1 LKTKESY
8 MIIETKGR
16 IIINSKNNIGIYKT
30 VEIDLQE
37 KALTDCE
44 IIDIDKCKDI
54 IDNFE
59 SIKEIFNNEEDKQ
72 FLKLKDI
79 ITEYNKLSENKKS
92 DNTLILEVVTINKID
107 EITYNAINCFIPNEF
122 ILDFKSKESNFLI
135 YTNSEEVISD
145 FRWISERGSFV

>member
-1 LKTKESY
+1 

-44 IIDIDKCKDI
+44 IIDIDKCKNVF
-54 IDNFE
+54 DNFE
-59 SIKEIFNNEEDKQ
+59 SIKEIFNDEEDKQ

-79 ITEYNKLSENKKS
+79 ITEYNELSENKKS

-122 ILDFKSKESNFLI
+122 ILDFKSQESNFLI
-135 YTNSEEVISD
+135 YDDSEEVISD

>member
-1 LKTKESY
+1 

-54 IDNFE
+54 FDNFE

-92 DNTLILEVVTINKID
+92 DNTLILEIVTINKID

-122 ILDFKSKESNFLI
+122 ILDFKSKESNYLI

>member
-1 LKTKESY
+1 MTFVFSPISHTLFYVSSLIYFESY
-8 MIIETKGR
+8 LYR
-16 IIINSKNNIGIYKT
+16 IQSS
-30 VEIDLQE
+30 V
-37 KALTDCE
+37 
-44 IIDIDKCKDI
+44 KDI
-54 IDNFE
+54 FDNFE

-79 ITEYNKLSENKKS
+79 IIEYNKLSENKKS
-92 DNTLILEVVTINKID
+92 DNIFILEVVAINKID

>member
-1 LKTKESY
+1 

-16 IIINSKNNIGIYKT
+16 IIVNSKNDIGIYKT

-37 KALTDCE
+37 KALTDCK
-44 IIDIDKCKDI
+44 IINIDKCKDI
-54 IDNFE
+54 FDNFE

-92 DNTLILEVVTINKID
+92 DNVFILEVVTINKID
-107 EITYNAINCFIPNEF
+107 EITYNTRNSFIPNEF
-122 ILDFKSKESNFLI
+122 ILDFKSKDSNYLI
-135 YTNSEEVISD
+135 YDDSEEIIND
-145 FRWISERGSFV
+145 FKFISERGSYM

>member
-1 LKTKESY
+1 

-54 IDNFE
+54 FDNFE
-59 SIKEIFNNEEDKQ
+59 SIKEIFNDEEDKQ

-92 DNTLILEVVTINKID
+92 DNTLILEIVTINKID
-107 EITYNAINCFIPNEF
+107 EITYNAINCFIPNNF

-135 YTNSEEVISD
+135 YDDSEEIIND
-145 FRWISERGSFV
+145 FKFISERGSYM

>member
-1 LKTKESY
+1 

-54 IDNFE
+54 FDNFE

-92 DNTLILEVVTINKID
+92 DNIFILEVVAINKID
-107 EITYNAINCFIPNEF
+107 EITYNAINCFIPNNF

-135 YTNSEEVISD
+135 YDDSEEIIND
-145 FRWISERGSFV
+145 FKFISERGSYM

>member
-1 LKTKESY
+1 

-54 IDNFE
+54 FDNFE

-92 DNTLILEVVTINKID
+92 DNTLILEIVTINKID
-107 EITYNAINCFIPNEF
+107 EITYNAINCFIPNNF

>member
-1 LKTKESY
+1 

-54 IDNFE
+54 FDNFE

-107 EITYNAINCFIPNEF
+107 EITYNAINCFIPNNF

-135 YTNSEEVISD
+135 YDDSEEIIND
-145 FRWISERGSFV
+145 FKFISERGSYM

>member
-1 LKTKESY
+1 

-37 KALTDCE
+37 KALTDCK
-44 IIDIDKCKDI
+44 IIDIDKCKNVF
-54 IDNFE
+54 DNFE
-59 SIKEIFNNEEDKQ
+59 SIKEIFNDEEDKQ

-92 DNTLILEVVTINKID
+92 DNTLILEIVTINKID

>member
-1 LKTKESY
+1 

-54 IDNFE
+54 FDNFE

-92 DNTLILEVVTINKID
+92 DNTLILEIVTINKID
-107 EITYNAINCFIPNEF
+107 EITYNAINCFIPNNF

-135 YTNSEEVISD
+135 YDDSEEIIND
-145 FRWISERGSFV
+145 FKFISERGSYM